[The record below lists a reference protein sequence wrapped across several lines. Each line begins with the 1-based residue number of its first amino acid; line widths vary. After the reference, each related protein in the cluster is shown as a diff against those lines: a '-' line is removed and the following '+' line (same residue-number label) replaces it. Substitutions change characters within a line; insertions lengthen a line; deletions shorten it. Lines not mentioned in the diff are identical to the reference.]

1 MAAGQVSFKDN
12 KKVKKILVA
21 QRENPIVNRLNK
33 TKEEKYPDLMQ
44 EKDDH
49 LRQLRKK
56 DQAAQQARVKH
67 HPFLSPTH
75 TIDMLTRHACRKRKK
90 LASRRSARRRS
101 GKRTT
106 LTTKFSPRRTWR
118 RPATKS
124 GMRTGRTT
132 SCSRVALA
140 LPIHPPS
147 NDPSSLALSTLHARP
162 PPSDPTPHLVRVRP
176 LDLVVRRVCRRL
188 VENIRWRSA

>member
-67 HPFLSPTH
+67 HPFLPPTR
-75 TIDMLTRHACRKRKK
+75 TIDNADEARLQKKEEARVSKERQEKKWQKDHAYDEIFTEENM
-90 LASRRSARRRS
+90 A
-101 GKRTT
+101 
-106 LTTKFSPRRTWR
+106 
-118 RPATKS
+118 AT
-124 GMRTGRTT
+124 
-132 SCSRVALA
+132 
-140 LPIHPPS
+140 S
-147 NDPSSLALSTLHARP
+147 NQERD
-162 PPSDPTPHLVRVRP
+162 
-176 LDLVVRRVCRRL
+176 
-188 VENIRWRSA
+188 ENWEDDFM